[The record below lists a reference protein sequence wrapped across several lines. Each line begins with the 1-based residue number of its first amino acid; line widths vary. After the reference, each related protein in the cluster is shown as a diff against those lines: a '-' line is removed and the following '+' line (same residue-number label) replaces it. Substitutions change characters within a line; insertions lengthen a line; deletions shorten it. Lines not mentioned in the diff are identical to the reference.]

1 MTRESSKAKVID
13 ALIRA
18 TGTRLA
24 WFAISSLALAS
35 IVISSGAAKPL
46 VSASSTVDSTG
57 DVRISGG
64 KTGPA
69 QLVFACCELPTSDLD
84 SVFSNP
90 AVISVLKDL
99 HASLAVAVMDLSPG
113 RARIVRQLNDA
124 GIPVIAWILLSK
136 EHGYYLNADNA
147 PDAVARFAEFEKWT
161 AEYGLRWAAVGLDI
175 EPNFAEFQAIKEHE
189 WRFASILV
197 RHYFDF
203 ERVRRARETYATL
216 IRLIQSRGYPVQ
228 TYQLPIVVGERH
240 MHTTIA
246 ERLLGIVDVRG
257 NVEVL
262 MLYTSFAPALD
273 SALIWK
279 FGPDAQGIAVGSTA
293 ADPKSAPLTWDEFS
307 RDLIVATHF
316 APVVGVYSLE
326 GCVQQGFLPR
336 LKTMNWKQSVTI
348 PAEAI
353 KKVNRLGAIIE
364 MALWIGSHLL
374 YLVTAI
380 FVMVVLLIWRRR
392 RRKFVVLT

>member
-1 MTRESSKAKVID
+1 
-13 ALIRA
+13 
-18 TGTRLA
+18 
-24 WFAISSLALAS
+24 
-35 IVISSGAAKPL
+35 
-46 VSASSTVDSTG
+46 
-57 DVRISGG
+57 
-64 KTGPA
+64 
-69 QLVFACCELPTSDLD
+69 
-84 SVFSNP
+84 
-90 AVISVLKDL
+90 
-99 HASLAVAVMDLSPG
+99 MDLSPG

-147 PDAVARFAEFEKWT
+147 PDAVARFSEFEKWT

-175 EPNFAEFQAIKEHE
+175 EPNFAEFQAMKEHE